1 MLSFKKIIKSDNN
14 AIKEI
19 VVNSMLELG
28 ADPKTSII
36 ADPLLN
42 TMFENFEKDRAV
54 YFVVRENEEIL
65 GGCGVNQ
72 LDGTTEN
79 ICELQRMFLKKEAR
93 GKGIG
98 KKLISMCLEAARDFG
113 YNKIYLETSG
123 AMTAARELYLKTGFS
138 YIDKPLG
145 NTGHGGC
152 NKWMVLEL

>member
-1 MLSFKKIIKSDNN
+1 MLSFKKIIKSDNT

-42 TMFENFEKDRAV
+42 TMFENFQKDKAV
-54 YFVVRENEEIL
+54 YFVVKENEEIL

-98 KKLISMCLEAARDFG
+98 KKLISMCLDAARDFG